1 MKHVLTIIT
10 LLVVMCGCQ
19 TQDEPAQDQECF
31 QGGNYCQWQIGNRQA
46 SLCCPSTA
54 PYCGAANTNCGV
66 GRCCSSIPVS
76 LGLHPND

>member
-19 TQDEPAQDQECF
+19 TQDEPSQDQECS
-31 QGGNYCQWQIGNRQA
+31 NHCQWQIGNRQA
-46 SLCCPSTA
+46 GICCPSTA
-54 PYCGAANTNCGV
+54 PYCGAANTNCDV

-76 LGLHPND
+76 LSLHPND